1 MSTVSIPDYD
11 VLDIACECH
20 AALAQ
25 DSPNPPEFYLGR
37 ILNLAWA
44 HLTPEQKGEVETYL
58 AEKKYL
64 PPANLIL

>member
-11 VLDIACECH
+11 VLDIVCDCH

-25 DSPNPPEFYLGR
+25 DAPNPPEFYLGR

-44 HLTPEQKGEVETYL
+44 HLTPAQKDEVEAYL

-64 PPANLIL
+64 PPVNLIL

>member
-1 MSTVSIPDYD
+1 MTYTSIPEYD
-11 VLDIACECH
+11 VLDIVCDCH

-25 DSPNPPEFYLGR
+25 DTPNPPEFYLNR

-44 HLTPEQKGEVETYL
+44 HLTPEQKQEVETYL

-64 PPANLIL
+64 PPAKLIL

>member
-1 MSTVSIPDYD
+1 MSTVSIADYD
-11 VLDIACECH
+11 VVDIARDCH

-25 DSPNPPEFYLGR
+25 DAPNPPEFYLGR

-44 HLTPEQKGEVETYL
+44 YLTPEQRAEVEIYL

-64 PPANLIL
+64 PPAKLIL